1 MQVLALKYRPKHF
14 SELVGQESVA
24 KTLSLALDNQRL
36 ANAYLFSGLRGSGK
50 TSSSR
55 IFARALMCEEGP
67 KAVPCDTCIQCQSAL
82 NNHHIDIIEMDGA
95 SNRGIDDV
103 RNLIEQTRY
112 KPSFGRYKIFIIDE
126 VHMFTTEAFNALLKT
141 LEEPPSHVKFLLATT
156 DALKLPATILSR
168 TQHFRFKKIPE
179 NSVISHLKT
188 ILEKEQVSY
197 ESSALE
203 KLAHSGQGSLRDTIT
218 LLEQAINYC
227 DNAITESKVA
237 AMLGA
242 IDRSVLEDFFQSLI
256 NQDEARL
263 KERYAILENYET
275 ESVLEEMM
283 LFLKAKLLSPDSYSI
298 LLIERF
304 FKIIMS
310 SLSLL
315 KEGANASFVLLLLK
329 MKFKEA
335 LKLKALDDA
344 IVELEQSKESVLKPL
359 NQNANA
365 SKQEPKSTEKI
376 EQAERIEG
384 TEKKEKLETRENTE
398 TLQTPMLSA
407 KDRIFHNLFKQVQT
421 LVYERN
427 YELGA
432 VFEKN
437 IRFIDFDSQTK
448 TLTWESLAADKD
460 KELLR
465 ERFKIVKSIVD
476 GVFGKGENI
485 KIALKH
491 HLENKS
497 AREETKE
504 IKDFKI
510 SSLREK
516 ILSQPTIETTAET
529 KENDTKEA
537 VGKEIQEKETK
548 ENDTKEIKEKEVQE
562 NDTKEVQETQPKE
575 SPTAL
580 QEFMANHSNLI
591 EEIKSEFEIKSVE
604 LL

>member
-67 KAVPCDTCIQCQSAL
+67 KAVPCDTCTQCQSAL

-197 ESSALE
+197 EASALE
-203 KLAHSGQGSLRDTIT
+203 KLAHSGQGSLRDTLT

-237 AMLGA
+237 EMLGA

-263 KERYAILENYET
+263 QERYAILENYET

-344 IVELEQSKESVLKPL
+344 ILELEQTKESVFKPI

-365 SKQEPKSTEKI
+365 PKQEPKSAEKI
-376 EQAERIEG
+376 EKP
-384 TEKKEKLETRENTE
+384 EKRENTE
-398 TLQTPMLSA
+398 KIASAETPQTPMLSA

-448 TLTWESLAADKD
+448 TLTWESLATNKD

-485 KIALKH
+485 KIALKNH
-491 HLENKS
+491 SENKS
-497 AREETKE
+497 APEETKE
-504 IKDFKI
+504 FKI

-516 ILSQPTIETTAET
+516 ISPKPTTETTAEM
-529 KENDTKEA
+529 KENEKEA
-537 VGKEIQEKETK
+537 VEKALQTK
-548 ENDTKEIKEKEVQE
+548 K
-562 NDTKEVQETQPKE
+562 NDTKEVQEAQPKQA
-575 SPTAL
+575 PTAL

>member
-237 AMLGA
+237 EMLGA

-263 KERYAILENYET
+263 QERYAILENYET

-283 LFLKAKLLSPDSYSI
+283 LFLKAKLLSPNSYSI

-344 IVELEQSKESVLKPL
+344 ILELEQSKESVLKPI

-365 SKQEPKSTEKI
+365 PKQEPKSIERI
-376 EQAERIEG
+376 EQAERIER
-384 TEKKEKLETRENTE
+384 TEKRESAERIESAETP
-398 TLQTPMLSA
+398 QTPMLSA

-448 TLTWESLAADKD
+448 TLTWESLATDKD

-465 ERFKIVKSIVD
+465 ERFKIVKGIVD
-476 GVFGKGENI
+476 RVFGKGESI

-497 AREETKE
+497 APEEIKE
-504 IKDFKI
+504 VKDFKI

-516 ILSQPTIETTAET
+516 ILPQPTTETTAEM
-529 KENDTKEA
+529 
-537 VGKEIQEKETK
+537 QEKETK
-548 ENDTKEIKEKEVQE
+548 EAVKKETKENETKENE
-562 NDTKEVQETQPKE
+562 TKEVQETQPKE
-575 SPTAL
+575 APTAL

>member
-24 KTLSLALDNQRL
+24 KTLSLALNNQRL

-67 KAVPCDTCIQCQSAL
+67 KAVPCDTCTQCQSAL

-237 AMLGA
+237 EMLGA

-263 KERYAILENYET
+263 QERYAILENYET

-283 LFLKAKLLSPDSYSI
+283 LFLKAKLLSPNSYSI

-344 IVELEQSKESVLKPL
+344 ILELEQTKESVLKPL

-365 SKQEPKSTEKI
+365 PKQEPKSAEKI
-376 EQAERIEG
+376 EKP
-384 TEKKEKLETRENTE
+384 EKRENAE
-398 TLQTPMLSA
+398 TFQTPMLSA

-421 LVYERN
+421 RVSERN
-427 YELGA
+427 YELGE

-448 TLTWESLAADKD
+448 TLTWESLATNKD

-476 GVFGKGENI
+476 EVFGKGENI
-485 KIALKH
+485 KIALKNH
-491 HLENKS
+491 SENKS
-497 AREETKE
+497 APEEVKE
-504 IKDFKI
+504 LKPL
-510 SSLREK
+510 SLK
-516 ILSQPTIETTAET
+516 PKPTIETTAET
-529 KENDTKEA
+529 KEKE
-537 VGKEIQEKETK
+537 VQEKETK
-548 ENDTKEIKEKEVQE
+548 EVK
-562 NDTKEVQETQPKE
+562 ETQPKE
-575 SPTAL
+575 APTAL
-580 QEFMANHSNLI
+580 QEFMANNPDLI

>member
-237 AMLGA
+237 EMLGA

-256 NQDEARL
+256 NQDEVRL
-263 KERYAILENYET
+263 QERYAILENYET

-310 SLSLL
+310 GLSLL

-365 SKQEPKSTEKI
+365 PKQEPKS
-376 EQAERIEG
+376 AERIEG
-384 TEKKEKLETRENTE
+384 TEKKESAEKKENAETP
-398 TLQTPMLSA
+398 QTPMLSA

-448 TLTWESLAADKD
+448 TLTWESLATHKD

-465 ERFKIVKSIVD
+465 ERFKIVKGIVD
-476 GVFGKGENI
+476 GVFGKGESI
-485 KIALKH
+485 KIALKNQ
-491 HLENKS
+491 NKS
-497 AREETKE
+497 ALEETKE
-504 IKDFKI
+504 VKDFKI

-516 ILSQPTIETTAET
+516 ILPKPTTETTAEM
-529 KENDTKEA
+529 
-537 VGKEIQEKETK
+537 QEKETK
-548 ENDTKEIKEKEVQE
+548 EAAEKETKEKEVQE

-575 SPTAL
+575 TPTAL
-580 QEFMANHSNLI
+580 QEFMANHSELI

>member
-67 KAVPCDTCIQCQSAL
+67 KAVPCDTCIQCQSSL

-263 KERYAILENYET
+263 QERYAILENYET

-344 IVELEQSKESVLKPL
+344 ILELEQTPF
-359 NQNANA
+359 NQSPSISYNAP
-365 SKQEPKSTEKI
+365 KQEPKSTEKI

-384 TEKKEKLETRENTE
+384 TEKKESAEKKENTE
-398 TLQTPMLSA
+398 TPQTPMLSA

-448 TLTWESLAADKD
+448 TLTWESLATNKD

-485 KIALKH
+485 KIALKN

-504 IKDFKI
+504 VKDFKI
-510 SSLREK
+510 SSLKEK
-516 ILSQPTIETTAET
+516 ILPKPTTETTAET
-529 KENDTKEA
+529 KEKE
-537 VGKEIQEKETK
+537 VQK
-548 ENDTKEIKEKEVQE
+548 NEIKEKEIKE

-575 SPTAL
+575 TPTAL

>member
-67 KAVPCDTCIQCQSAL
+67 KAVPCDTCTQCQSAL

-237 AMLGA
+237 EMLGA

-263 KERYAILENYET
+263 QERYAILENYET

-283 LFLKAKLLSPDSYSI
+283 LFLKAKLLSPDTYSI

-344 IVELEQSKESVLKPL
+344 ILELEQSKESVLKPI

-365 SKQEPKSTEKI
+365 PKQEPKSTEKI
-376 EQAERIEG
+376 EKPEKREKPEKIASAE
-384 TEKKEKLETRENTE
+384 TP
-398 TLQTPMLSA
+398 QTPMLSA

-448 TLTWESLAADKD
+448 TLTWESLATNKD

-465 ERFKIVKSIVD
+465 ERFKIVKGIVD

-485 KIALKH
+485 KIALKN

-497 AREETKE
+497 APEETKE
-504 IKDFKI
+504 VKDFKI

-516 ILSQPTIETTAET
+516 ILPKPTTETMAEM
-529 KENDTKEA
+529 K
-537 VGKEIQEKETK
+537 EKEVQK
-548 ENDTKEIKEKEVQE
+548 NEIKEKEIKE

-575 SPTAL
+575 TPTAL
-580 QEFMANHSNLI
+580 QEFMANHSELI

>member
-67 KAVPCDTCIQCQSAL
+67 KAVPCDTCTQCQSAL

-197 ESSALE
+197 ETSALE

-237 AMLGA
+237 EMLGA

-263 KERYAILENYET
+263 QERYAILENYET

-310 SLSLL
+310 GLSLL

-344 IVELEQSKESVLKPL
+344 ILELEQSKESVLKPL

-365 SKQEPKSTEKI
+365 FKQESAEKI
-376 EQAERIEG
+376 EKP
-384 TEKKEKLETRENTE
+384 EKRESTE
-398 TLQTPMLSA
+398 TPQTPMLSA

-448 TLTWESLAADKD
+448 TLTWESLATHKD

-485 KIALKH
+485 KIALKNH
-491 HLENKS
+491 SENKS
-497 AREETKE
+497 ALEVVKE
-504 IKDFKI
+504 FKFP
-510 SSLREK
+510 SLK
-516 ILSQPTIETTAET
+516 PKPTTETTAET
-529 KENDTKEA
+529 KENDTKE
-537 VGKEIQEKETK
+537 VV
-548 ENDTKEIKEKEVQE
+548 ENDTKEI
-562 NDTKEVQETQPKE
+562 QETQPKE
-575 SPTAL
+575 TPTAL
-580 QEFMANHSNLI
+580 QEFMANHSDLI

>member
-55 IFARALMCEEGP
+55 IFARALMCEKGP
-67 KAVPCDTCIQCQSAL
+67 KAVPCDTCTQCQSAL

-197 ESSALE
+197 ETSALE

-237 AMLGA
+237 EMLGA

-263 KERYAILENYET
+263 QERYAILENYET

-283 LFLKAKLLSPDSYSI
+283 LFLKAKLLSPDIYSI

-310 SLSLL
+310 GLSLL

-344 IVELEQSKESVLKPL
+344 ILELEQSKESALKPL

-365 SKQEPKSTEKI
+365 FKQEPKSAEKI
-376 EQAERIEG
+376 ENPEKRESAE
-384 TEKKEKLETRENTE
+384 TP
-398 TLQTPMLSA
+398 QTPMLSA

-448 TLTWESLAADKD
+448 TLTWESLATHKD

-485 KIALKH
+485 KIALKNH
-491 HLENKS
+491 SENKS
-497 AREETKE
+497 ALEE
-504 IKDFKI
+504 IKEFKFPY
-510 SSLREK
+510 SK
-516 ILSQPTIETTAET
+516 PKPTTETTAEM
-529 KENDTKEA
+529 KEKDTKKA
-537 VGKEIQEKETK
+537 VEKETK
-548 ENDTKEIKEKEVQE
+548 ENDTKK
-562 NDTKEVQETQPKE
+562 VQETQPKE
-575 SPTAL
+575 TPTAL

-604 LL
+604 WL

>member
-237 AMLGA
+237 EMLGA

-256 NQDEARL
+256 NQDEVQL
-263 KERYAILENYET
+263 QERYAILENYET

-344 IVELEQSKESVLKPL
+344 IVELEQTPF
-359 NQNANA
+359 NQSPSISYNAT
-365 SKQEPKSTEKI
+365 KQEFKNIENIEKREKI
-376 EQAERIEG
+376 EQIENI
-384 TEKKEKLETRENTE
+384 EKRENAE
-398 TLQTPMLSA
+398 APQTPMLSA

-476 GVFGKGENI
+476 GVFGKGKNI
-485 KIALKH
+485 KIALKN

-497 AREETKE
+497 ALETQEVKE
-504 IKDFKI
+504 FKFPP
-510 SSLREK
+510 LK
-516 ILSQPTIETTAET
+516 PKPTTETTAET
-529 KENDTKEA
+529 KENGKEA
-537 VGKEIQEKETK
+537 VGKALQTK
-548 ENDTKEIKEKEVQE
+548 E
-562 NDTKEVQETQPKE
+562 NDTKEVQENETKETKESQPKQA
-575 SPTAL
+575 PTAL

>member
-24 KTLSLALDNQRL
+24 KTLSLALNNQRL

-156 DALKLPATILSR
+156 DALRLPATILSR

-197 ESSALE
+197 ETSALE

-237 AMLGA
+237 EMLGA

-263 KERYAILENYET
+263 QERYAILENYET

-344 IVELEQSKESVLKPL
+344 ILELEQNKESVLKPL

-365 SKQEPKSTEKI
+365 PKQEPKSTEKV
-376 EQAERIEG
+376 EKP
-384 TEKKEKLETRENTE
+384 EKKESAEAP
-398 TLQTPMLSA
+398 QTPMLSA

-448 TLTWESLAADKD
+448 TLTWESLATNKD

-485 KIALKH
+485 KIALKNH
-491 HLENKS
+491 SENKS
-497 AREETKE
+497 ALEVVKE
-504 IKDFKI
+504 FKFP
-510 SSLREK
+510 SSK
-516 ILSQPTIETTAET
+516 PKPTTETTAET
-529 KENDTKEA
+529 
-537 VGKEIQEKETK
+537 
-548 ENDTKEIKEKEVQE
+548 KEKEVQE
-562 NDTKEVQETQPKE
+562 NDTKEVQETQPKQA
-575 SPTAL
+575 PTAL

>member
-14 SELVGQESVA
+14 SELIGQESVA

-237 AMLGA
+237 EMLGA

-256 NQDEARL
+256 NQDEVRL
-263 KERYAILENYET
+263 QERYAILENYET

-344 IVELEQSKESVLKPL
+344 ILELEQTPF
-359 NQNANA
+359 NQNPSISYNA
-365 SKQEPKSTEKI
+365 PKQEFKGTEKI
-376 EQAERIEG
+376 E
-384 TEKKEKLETRENTE
+384 KLEKRESAE
-398 TLQTPMLSA
+398 TPQTPMLSA

-485 KIALKH
+485 KIALKN

-504 IKDFKI
+504 VKDFKI

-516 ILSQPTIETTAET
+516 ILPKPTTETTAET
-529 KENDTKEA
+529 KE
-537 VGKEIQEKETK
+537 KETK
-548 ENDTKEIKEKEVQE
+548 EKETKEKEVQE
-562 NDTKEVQETQPKE
+562 NDTKEVQENDTKETKETQPKE
-575 SPTAL
+575 APTAL
-580 QEFMANHSNLI
+580 QEFMANHSELI

>member
-179 NSVISHLKT
+179 NSVICHLKT

-197 ESSALE
+197 ETSALE

-237 AMLGA
+237 EMLGA

-256 NQDEARL
+256 NQDEVRL

-344 IVELEQSKESVLKPL
+344 ILELEQSKESVLKPL

-365 SKQEPKSTEKI
+365 SKQEPKSAEKI
-376 EQAERIEG
+376 EKP
-384 TEKKEKLETRENTE
+384 EKKENAETP
-398 TLQTPMLSA
+398 QTPMLSA

-485 KIALKH
+485 KIALKNQ
-491 HLENKS
+491 NKS
-497 AREETKE
+497 ALEETKE
-504 IKDFKI
+504 FKI
-510 SSLREK
+510 SPLK
-516 ILSQPTIETTAET
+516 ISPKPTTETTAET
-529 KENDTKEA
+529 KEKETK
-537 VGKEIQEKETK
+537 EKETK
-548 ENDTKEIKEKEVQE
+548 EKETKEKETKEKETKEKETKEKETKEKEVQE
-562 NDTKEVQETQPKE
+562 AQPKQA
-575 SPTAL
+575 PTAL

>member
-55 IFARALMCEEGP
+55 IFARALMCETGP

-237 AMLGA
+237 EMLGA

-263 KERYAILENYET
+263 QERYAILENYET

-344 IVELEQSKESVLKPL
+344 ILELEQTPF
-359 NQNANA
+359 NQNPSISYNA
-365 SKQEPKSTEKI
+365 PKQEFKSAERI

-384 TEKKEKLETRENTE
+384 TEKIENAETP
-398 TLQTPMLSA
+398 QTPMLSA

-448 TLTWESLAADKD
+448 TLTWESLATNKD

-465 ERFKIVKSIVD
+465 ERFKIVKGIVD
-476 GVFGKGENI
+476 GVFGKGESI
-485 KIALKH
+485 KIALKNH
-491 HLENKS
+491 SENKS
-497 AREETKE
+497 ALEVVKG
-504 IKDFKI
+504 FKFP
-510 SSLREK
+510 SLK
-516 ILSQPTIETTAET
+516 PKPTTETTAEM
-529 KENDTKEA
+529 KEKE
-537 VGKEIQEKETK
+537 VQKKEVQKKEIKEKEVQKNEIKEKETK
-548 ENDTKEIKEKEVQE
+548 ENDTKEIQE
-562 NDTKEVQETQPKE
+562 AQPKQA
-575 SPTAL
+575 PTAL

>member
-67 KAVPCDTCIQCQSAL
+67 KAVPCDTCTQCQSAL

-197 ESSALE
+197 ETSALE

-237 AMLGA
+237 EMLGA

-256 NQDEARL
+256 NQDEVRL
-263 KERYAILENYET
+263 QERYAILENYET

-310 SLSLL
+310 GLSLL

-344 IVELEQSKESVLKPL
+344 ILELEQSKESTLKPL

-365 SKQEPKSTEKI
+365 FKQESAEKI
-376 EQAERIEG
+376 EKPEKRESAE
-384 TEKKEKLETRENTE
+384 TP
-398 TLQTPMLSA
+398 QTPMLSA

-448 TLTWESLAADKD
+448 TLTWESLATHKD

-485 KIALKH
+485 KIALKNQ
-491 HLENKS
+491 NKS
-497 AREETKE
+497 ALEVVKE
-504 IKDFKI
+504 FKFP
-510 SSLREK
+510 SLK
-516 ILSQPTIETTAET
+516 PKPTTETTAET
-529 KENDTKEA
+529 KENETKEA
-537 VGKEIQEKETK
+537 VENETK
-548 ENDTKEIKEKEVQE
+548 EN
-562 NDTKEVQETQPKE
+562 EVQETQPKE
-575 SPTAL
+575 TPTAL
-580 QEFMANHSNLI
+580 QEFMANYSDLI

>member
-67 KAVPCDTCIQCQSAL
+67 KAVPCDTCAQCQSAL

-188 ILEKEQVSY
+188 ILEKERVSY
-197 ESSALE
+197 ETSALE

-237 AMLGA
+237 EMLGA

-256 NQDEARL
+256 NQDEVRL
-263 KERYAILENYET
+263 QERYAILENYET

-283 LFLKAKLLSPDSYSI
+283 LFLKAKLLSPDAYSI

-310 SLSLL
+310 GLSLL

-344 IVELEQSKESVLKPL
+344 ILELEQSKESVLKPL

-365 SKQEPKSTEKI
+365 FKQESAEKI
-376 EQAERIEG
+376 EKPEKRESAE
-384 TEKKEKLETRENTE
+384 TP
-398 TLQTPMLSA
+398 QTPMLSA

-437 IRFIDFDSQTK
+437 IRFVDFDSQTK
-448 TLTWESLAADKD
+448 TLTWESLATHKD

-485 KIALKH
+485 KIALKNH
-491 HLENKS
+491 SENKS
-497 AREETKE
+497 ALEE
-504 IKDFKI
+504 IKEFKFP
-510 SSLREK
+510 SLK
-516 ILSQPTIETTAET
+516 PKPTTETTAEM
-529 KENDTKEA
+529 K
-537 VGKEIQEKETK
+537 EKETK
-548 ENDTKEIKEKEVQE
+548 EVVENDTKEI
-562 NDTKEVQETQPKE
+562 QETQPKE
-575 SPTAL
+575 TPTAL
-580 QEFMANHSNLI
+580 QEFMANHSDLI

>member
-197 ESSALE
+197 ETSALE

-237 AMLGA
+237 TMLGA

-256 NQDEARL
+256 NQDEVRL

-283 LFLKAKLLSPDSYSI
+283 LFLKAKLLSPDTYSI

-344 IVELEQSKESVLKPL
+344 ILELEQSKESVLKPI

-365 SKQEPKSTEKI
+365 PKQEPKSAEKI
-376 EQAERIEG
+376 EKP
-384 TEKKEKLETRENTE
+384 EKRENAE
-398 TLQTPMLSA
+398 TPQTPMLSA

-437 IRFIDFDSQTK
+437 ICFIDFDSQTK
-448 TLTWESLAADKD
+448 TLTWESLATNKD

-485 KIALKH
+485 KIALKNH
-491 HLENKS
+491 SENKS
-497 AREETKE
+497 VPKETKE
-504 IKDFKI
+504 VKDFKI

-516 ILSQPTIETTAET
+516 ILPKPTTETTAEMQK
-529 KENDTKEA
+529 KEVQKKE
-537 VGKEIQEKETK
+537 VQK
-548 ENDTKEIKEKEVQE
+548 NEIKEKEIKE
-562 NDTKEVQETQPKE
+562 NDTKEVQETQPKQA
-575 SPTAL
+575 PTAL

>member
-67 KAVPCDTCIQCQSAL
+67 KAVPCDTCTQCQSAL

-197 ESSALE
+197 ETSALE

-237 AMLGA
+237 EMLGA

-256 NQDEARL
+256 NQDKARL

-344 IVELEQSKESVLKPL
+344 IVELEQTPF
-359 NQNANA
+359 NQSPSISYNAP
-365 SKQEPKSTEKI
+365 KQEFKGTEKI

-384 TEKKEKLETRENTE
+384 TEKREKLETRENTE
-398 TLQTPMLSA
+398 TPQTPMLSA

-448 TLTWESLAADKD
+448 TLTWESLATNKD

-485 KIALKH
+485 KIALKNH
-491 HLENKS
+491 SENKS
-497 AREETKE
+497 VLEETK
-504 IKDFKI
+504 DFKF
-510 SSLREK
+510 SYSK
-516 ILSQPTIETTAET
+516 PKPTTETTAEM
-529 KENDTKEA
+529 KEKETKEA
-537 VGKEIQEKETK
+537 VKKEVKEKEIQEKEIK
-548 ENDTKEIKEKEVQE
+548 ENE
-562 NDTKEVQETQPKE
+562 TKEVQETQPKE
-575 SPTAL
+575 APTVL

>member
-67 KAVPCDTCIQCQSAL
+67 KAVPCDTCTQCQSAL

-197 ESSALE
+197 ETSALE

-237 AMLGA
+237 EMLGA

-344 IVELEQSKESVLKPL
+344 ILELEQSKESVFQPL

-365 SKQEPKSTEKI
+365 FKQEPKSAEKIEKPEKRESTEKI
-376 EQAERIEG
+376 ASAEAP
-384 TEKKEKLETRENTE
+384 
-398 TLQTPMLSA
+398 QTPMLSA

-448 TLTWESLAADKD
+448 TLTWESLATDKD

-465 ERFKIVKSIVD
+465 ERFKIVKGIVD
-476 GVFGKGENI
+476 SVFGKGESI

-504 IKDFKI
+504 VKI

-516 ILSQPTIETTAET
+516 ILPKPTTETTAEM
-529 KENDTKEA
+529 KEKE
-537 VGKEIQEKETK
+537 VQKNEIKEKEIK
-548 ENDTKEIKEKEVQE
+548 ENDTKEI
-562 NDTKEVQETQPKE
+562 QETQPKQA
-575 SPTAL
+575 PTAL

-591 EEIKSEFEIKSVE
+591 EEIKSEFEIKSME

>member
-67 KAVPCDTCIQCQSAL
+67 KAVPCDTCTQCQSAL

-197 ESSALE
+197 ETSALE

-237 AMLGA
+237 EMLGA

-256 NQDEARL
+256 NQDEVRL
-263 KERYAILENYET
+263 QERYAILENYET

-310 SLSLL
+310 GLSLL

-335 LKLKALDDA
+335 LKFKALDDA
-344 IVELEQSKESVLKPL
+344 ILELEQSKESVLKPL

-365 SKQEPKSTEKI
+365 PKQESKSADKI
-376 EQAERIEG
+376 EKP
-384 TEKKEKLETRENTE
+384 EKKENTE
-398 TLQTPMLSA
+398 TPQTPMLSA

-448 TLTWESLAADKD
+448 TLTWESLATHKD

-485 KIALKH
+485 KIALKNH
-491 HLENKS
+491 SENKS
-497 AREETKE
+497 TKE
-504 IKDFKI
+504 VVKEFKFP
-510 SSLREK
+510 SLK
-516 ILSQPTIETTAET
+516 PQPTTETTAEL
-529 KENDTKEA
+529 KEKETKEA
-537 VGKEIQEKETK
+537 VEKETK
-548 ENDTKEIKEKEVQE
+548 ENDTKEI
-562 NDTKEVQETQPKE
+562 QETQPKE
-575 SPTAL
+575 APTAL
-580 QEFMANHSNLI
+580 QEFMANHSDLI
-591 EEIKSEFEIKSVE
+591 EKIKSEFEIKSVE

>member
-197 ESSALE
+197 ETSALE

-237 AMLGA
+237 EMLGA

-256 NQDEARL
+256 NQDEAQL
-263 KERYAILENYET
+263 QERYAILENYET

-344 IVELEQSKESVLKPL
+344 ILELERSKESVFQPL

-365 SKQEPKSTEKI
+365 PKQEPKSAEKI
-376 EQAERIEG
+376 EKP
-384 TEKKEKLETRENTE
+384 EKKESAETP
-398 TLQTPMLSA
+398 QTPMLSA

-448 TLTWESLAADKD
+448 TLTWESLATDKD

-476 GVFGKGENI
+476 GVFGKGENV
-485 KIALKH
+485 KIALKNH
-491 HLENKS
+491 SENKS
-497 AREETKE
+497 ALEVVKE
-504 IKDFKI
+504 LKFP
-510 SSLREK
+510 SLK
-516 ILSQPTIETTAET
+516 PKPTTETTAEM
-529 KENDTKEA
+529 K
-537 VGKEIQEKETK
+537 EKETK
-548 ENDTKEIKEKEVQE
+548 EAVKKEIKEKEIQKKEIKE

-575 SPTAL
+575 TPTAL
-580 QEFMANHSNLI
+580 QEFMANHSELI

>member
-67 KAVPCDTCIQCQSAL
+67 KAVPCDTCTQCQSAL

-197 ESSALE
+197 EASALE

-237 AMLGA
+237 EMLGA

-263 KERYAILENYET
+263 QERYAILENYET

-283 LFLKAKLLSPDSYSI
+283 LFLKAKLLSPDTYSI

-344 IVELEQSKESVLKPL
+344 ILELEQTPF
-359 NQNANA
+359 NQNPSISYNA
-365 SKQEPKSTEKI
+365 SKQEPKSAEKI

-384 TEKKEKLETRENTE
+384 TEKKESAEKRENTE
-398 TLQTPMLSA
+398 TQQTPMLSA

-448 TLTWESLAADKD
+448 TLTWESLATDKD

-485 KIALKH
+485 KIALKNQ
-491 HLENKS
+491 NKS
-497 AREETKE
+497 ALEVVKE
-504 IKDFKI
+504 LKFPYSKP
-510 SSLREK
+510 K
-516 ILSQPTIETTAET
+516 PTTETTAET
-529 KENDTKEA
+529 KEKETK
-537 VGKEIQEKETK
+537 EKETK
-548 ENDTKEIKEKEVQE
+548 EKETKEKETKEKEVQE
-562 NDTKEVQETQPKE
+562 IQPKQA
-575 SPTAL
+575 PTAL

>member
-14 SELVGQESVA
+14 SELVGQESVT

-197 ESSALE
+197 ETSALE

-237 AMLGA
+237 EMLGA

-263 KERYAILENYET
+263 QERYTILENYET

-283 LFLKAKLLSPDSYSI
+283 LFLKAKLLSPDTYSI

-344 IVELEQSKESVLKPL
+344 ILELEQTPF
-359 NQNANA
+359 NQNPSISYND

-376 EQAERIEG
+376 EKP
-384 TEKKEKLETRENTE
+384 EKRENTE
-398 TLQTPMLSA
+398 TPQTPMLSA

-448 TLTWESLAADKD
+448 TLTWESLATDKD
-460 KELLR
+460 KKLLR
-465 ERFKIVKSIVD
+465 ERFKIVKGIVD

-485 KIALKH
+485 KIALKN

-497 AREETKE
+497 APKETKE
-504 IKDFKI
+504 VKDFKI

-516 ILSQPTIETTAET
+516 ILPKPTTETTAET
-529 KENDTKEA
+529 KEKEIKEA
-537 VGKEIQEKETK
+537 AEKETK
-548 ENDTKEIKEKEVQE
+548 EKEIKEKEIKE
-562 NDTKEVQETQPKE
+562 NDTKEVQETQLKE
-575 SPTAL
+575 APTAL

>member
-197 ESSALE
+197 EASALE

-237 AMLGA
+237 EMLGA

-275 ESVLEEMM
+275 EGVLEEMM

-298 LLIERF
+298 LLIEHF

-335 LKLKALDDA
+335 LKFKALDDA
-344 IVELEQSKESVLKPL
+344 ILELEQSKESVLKPL

-365 SKQEPKSTEKI
+365 PKQEPKSTEKI
-376 EQAERIEG
+376 EQAERIER
-384 TEKKEKLETRENTE
+384 TEKRENAE
-398 TLQTPMLSA
+398 TPQTPMLSA

-448 TLTWESLAADKD
+448 TLTWESLAANKD

-476 GVFGKGENI
+476 SVFGKGENI
-485 KIALKH
+485 KIALKN

-504 IKDFKI
+504 VKDFKI

-516 ILSQPTIETTAET
+516 ILPKPTTETTAET
-529 KENDTKEA
+529 KETKEA
-537 VGKEIQEKETK
+537 VKKEIKEKEVQK
-548 ENDTKEIKEKEVQE
+548 KEIKEKEVQE
-562 NDTKEVQETQPKE
+562 TQPKQA
-575 SPTAL
+575 PTAL

>member
-67 KAVPCDTCIQCQSAL
+67 KAVPCDTCTQCQSAL

-197 ESSALE
+197 ETSALE

-237 AMLGA
+237 EMLGA

-256 NQDEARL
+256 NQDETRL
-263 KERYAILENYET
+263 QERYAILENYET

-310 SLSLL
+310 GLSLL

-344 IVELEQSKESVLKPL
+344 ILELEQNKESALKPL

-365 SKQEPKSTEKI
+365 FKQESKSADKI
-376 EQAERIEG
+376 EKP
-384 TEKKEKLETRENTE
+384 EKKENTE
-398 TLQTPMLSA
+398 TPQTPMLSA

-448 TLTWESLAADKD
+448 TLTWESLATHKD

-485 KIALKH
+485 KIALKNH
-491 HLENKS
+491 SENKS
-497 AREETKE
+497 TLEEIKE
-504 IKDFKI
+504 VKDFKI

-516 ILSQPTIETTAET
+516 ILPKPTTETTAEL
-529 KENDTKEA
+529 K
-537 VGKEIQEKETK
+537 EKET
-548 ENDTKEIKEKEVQE
+548 KEKEVQE
-562 NDTKEVQETQPKE
+562 NDTKEVQETQPKQA
-575 SPTAL
+575 PTAL

>member
-67 KAVPCDTCIQCQSAL
+67 KAVPCDTCAQCQSAL

-188 ILEKEQVSY
+188 ILKKEQVSY

-263 KERYAILENYET
+263 QECYAILENYET

-365 SKQEPKSTEKI
+365 PKQEFKGTEKI

-384 TEKKEKLETRENTE
+384 TEKREKLETRENTE
-398 TLQTPMLSA
+398 TPQTPMLSA

-448 TLTWESLAADKD
+448 TLTWESLATNKD

-485 KIALKH
+485 KIALKNQ
-491 HLENKS
+491 NKS
-497 AREETKE
+497 ALVVKE
-504 IKDFKI
+504 LKFPYSKP
-510 SSLREK
+510 K
-516 ILSQPTIETTAET
+516 PTTETTAEIKEKEIKEKEIKEKEIKENDT
-529 KENDTKEA
+529 KENDTKE
-537 VGKEIQEKETK
+537 VKEIQ
-548 ENDTKEIKEKEVQE
+548 
-562 NDTKEVQETQPKE
+562 PKE
-575 SPTAL
+575 APTAL

>member
-24 KTLSLALDNQRL
+24 KTLSLALNNQRL

-55 IFARALMCEEGP
+55 IFARALMCEKGP
-67 KAVPCDTCIQCQSAL
+67 KAVPCDTCTQCQSAL

-197 ESSALE
+197 ETSALE

-237 AMLGA
+237 EMLGA

-256 NQDEARL
+256 NQDEVRL
-263 KERYAILENYET
+263 QERYAILENYET
-275 ESVLEEMM
+275 EGVLEEMM

-344 IVELEQSKESVLKPL
+344 IVELEQTPF
-359 NQNANA
+359 NQSPSINYNAP
-365 SKQEPKSTEKI
+365 KQEPKS
-376 EQAERIEG
+376 AERIEG
-384 TEKKEKLETRENTE
+384 TEKREKLEKRENAE
-398 TLQTPMLSA
+398 TPQTPMLSA

-465 ERFKIVKSIVD
+465 ERFKIVKGIVD

-485 KIALKH
+485 KIALKNH
-491 HLENKS
+491 SENKS
-497 AREETKE
+497 APETQEVKE
-504 IKDFKI
+504 FKFPF
-510 SSLREK
+510 LK
-516 ILSQPTIETTAET
+516 PQPTTETTAEM
-529 KENDTKEA
+529 K
-537 VGKEIQEKETK
+537 EKEVQKNEIK
-548 ENDTKEIKEKEVQE
+548 EKEIKEKEVQE
-562 NDTKEVQETQPKE
+562 NETKETKETQPKE

>member
-67 KAVPCDTCIQCQSAL
+67 KAVPCDTCTQCQSAL

-188 ILEKEQVSY
+188 ILEKERVSY
-197 ESSALE
+197 ETSALE

-237 AMLGA
+237 EMLGA

-263 KERYAILENYET
+263 QERYTILENYET

-283 LFLKAKLLSPDSYSI
+283 LFLKAKLLSPDTYSI

-310 SLSLL
+310 SLNLL
-315 KEGANASFVLLLLK
+315 KEGANAGFVLLLLK

-344 IVELEQSKESVLKPL
+344 ILELEQSKESAFQPL

-365 SKQEPKSTEKI
+365 FKQEITDKIEKPEKRESTE
-376 EQAERIEG
+376 
-384 TEKKEKLETRENTE
+384 TP
-398 TLQTPMLSA
+398 QTPMLSA

-427 YELGA
+427 YELGV

-437 IRFIDFDSQTK
+437 IRFVDFDSQTK
-448 TLTWESLAADKD
+448 TLTWESLATNKD

-485 KIALKH
+485 KIALKNH
-491 HLENKS
+491 SENKS
-497 AREETKE
+497 ALEVVKEFKFPSLKPKPTTETM
-504 IKDFKI
+504 
-510 SSLREK
+510 
-516 ILSQPTIETTAET
+516 AET
-529 KENDTKEA
+529 KEK
-537 VGKEIQEKETK
+537 
-548 ENDTKEIKEKEVQE
+548 DTKEIQK
-562 NDTKEVQETQPKE
+562 TQPKE
-575 SPTAL
+575 TPTAL
-580 QEFMANHSNLI
+580 QEFMASHSDLI

>member
-263 KERYAILENYET
+263 QERYAILENYET

-344 IVELEQSKESVLKPL
+344 IVELEQAPF
-359 NQNANA
+359 NQNPNISYNA
-365 SKQEPKSTEKI
+365 PKQEPKSTEKI

-384 TEKKEKLETRENTE
+384 TEKKEKLEKRENTE
-398 TLQTPMLSA
+398 TPQTPMLSA

-448 TLTWESLAADKD
+448 TLTWESLATDKD

-465 ERFKIVKSIVD
+465 ERFKIVKGIVD
-476 GVFGKGENI
+476 SVFGKGENI
-485 KIALKH
+485 KIALKN

-497 AREETKE
+497 ALEETKE
-504 IKDFKI
+504 VKI

-516 ILSQPTIETTAET
+516 ILPQPTTETTAEM
-529 KENDTKEA
+529 
-537 VGKEIQEKETK
+537 QEKETK
-548 ENDTKEIKEKEVQE
+548 EKETKEKEVQE

-575 SPTAL
+575 APTAL
-580 QEFMANHSNLI
+580 QEFMANHSELI

>member
-67 KAVPCDTCIQCQSAL
+67 KAVPCDTCTQCQSAL

-197 ESSALE
+197 ETSALE

-237 AMLGA
+237 EMLGA

-263 KERYAILENYET
+263 QERYAILENYET

-310 SLSLL
+310 GLSLL

-344 IVELEQSKESVLKPL
+344 ILELEQSKESVLKPL

-365 SKQEPKSTEKI
+365 FKQESAEKI
-376 EQAERIEG
+376 E
-384 TEKKEKLETRENTE
+384 KLEKRESAE
-398 TLQTPMLSA
+398 TPQTPMLSA

-448 TLTWESLAADKD
+448 TLTWESLATHKD

-485 KIALKH
+485 KIALKNH
-491 HLENKS
+491 SENKS
-497 AREETKE
+497 ALEEVKE
-504 IKDFKI
+504 FKFP
-510 SSLREK
+510 SLK
-516 ILSQPTIETTAET
+516 PKPTTETTAET
-529 KENDTKEA
+529 KEKEVQENDTKEA
-537 VGKEIQEKETK
+537 IEKETK
-548 ENDTKEIKEKEVQE
+548 E
-562 NDTKEVQETQPKE
+562 NDTKEVQETQPKKT
-575 SPTAL
+575 PTAL
-580 QEFMANHSNLI
+580 QEFMANYSDLI

>member
-55 IFARALMCEEGP
+55 IFARALMCETGP

-237 AMLGA
+237 EMLGA

-263 KERYAILENYET
+263 QERYAILENYET
-275 ESVLEEMM
+275 EGVLEEMM
-283 LFLKAKLLSPDSYSI
+283 LFLKAKLLSPDTYSI

-344 IVELEQSKESVLKPL
+344 IVELEQTPF
-359 NQNANA
+359 NQSPSISYNAP
-365 SKQEPKSTEKI
+365 KQEFKGTEKI

-384 TEKKEKLETRENTE
+384 REKLEKRERIE
-398 TLQTPMLSA
+398 TPQTPMLSA

-448 TLTWESLAADKD
+448 TLTWESLATDKD

-476 GVFGKGENI
+476 GVFGKGESI
-485 KIALKH
+485 KIALKN

-497 AREETKE
+497 APEETKE
-504 IKDFKI
+504 FKFPP
-510 SSLREK
+510 LK
-516 ILSQPTIETTAET
+516 PKLTTETTAEMQEKETKEAVGKALQT
-529 KENDTKEA
+529 KENDTKE
-537 VGKEIQEKETK
+537 VQ
-548 ENDTKEIKEKEVQE
+548 EKEVQEKEIKE

-575 SPTAL
+575 APTAL

>member
-67 KAVPCDTCIQCQSAL
+67 KAVPCDTCTQCKSAL

-197 ESSALE
+197 ETSALE

-237 AMLGA
+237 EMLGA

-344 IVELEQSKESVLKPL
+344 ILELEQSKESVLKPI

-376 EQAERIEG
+376 EKP
-384 TEKKEKLETRENTE
+384 EKRENTE
-398 TLQTPMLSA
+398 TPQTPMLSA

-448 TLTWESLAADKD
+448 TLTWESLATDKD

-465 ERFKIVKSIVD
+465 ERFKIVKGIVD

-485 KIALKH
+485 KIALKNH
-491 HLENKS
+491 SENKS
-497 AREETKE
+497 ALEE
-504 IKDFKI
+504 IKEFKFP
-510 SSLREK
+510 SLK
-516 ILSQPTIETTAET
+516 PKPTTETTAET
-529 KENDTKEA
+529 KEKETKEA
-537 VGKEIQEKETK
+537 VEKK
-548 ENDTKEIKEKEVQE
+548 AKEKEVQKNE
-562 NDTKEVQETQPKE
+562 TKEIQETQPKE
-575 SPTAL
+575 TPTAL
-580 QEFMANHSNLI
+580 QEFMANYSDLI

>member
-67 KAVPCDTCIQCQSAL
+67 KAVPCDTCTQCQSAL

-188 ILEKEQVSY
+188 ILEKERVSY
-197 ESSALE
+197 ETSALE

-237 AMLGA
+237 EMLGA

-263 KERYAILENYET
+263 QERYAILENYET

-310 SLSLL
+310 GLSLL

-344 IVELEQSKESVLKPL
+344 ILELEQSKESVLKPL
-359 NQNANA
+359 NQSANA
-365 SKQEPKSTEKI
+365 FKQEPKIAEKI
-376 EQAERIEG
+376 EKPEKREGAE
-384 TEKKEKLETRENTE
+384 
-398 TLQTPMLSA
+398 TPMLSA

-437 IRFIDFDSQTK
+437 IRFVDFDSQTK
-448 TLTWESLAADKD
+448 TLTWESLATHKD
-460 KELLR
+460 KELLK

-485 KIALKH
+485 KIALKNH
-491 HLENKS
+491 SENKS
-497 AREETKE
+497 TLEE
-504 IKDFKI
+504 IKEFKFP
-510 SSLREK
+510 SLK
-516 ILSQPTIETTAET
+516 PKPTTEITAET
-529 KENDTKEA
+529 KEKE
-537 VGKEIQEKETK
+537 
-548 ENDTKEIKEKEVQE
+548 
-562 NDTKEVQETQPKE
+562 TKEVQETQPKE
-575 SPTAL
+575 TPTAL
-580 QEFMANHSNLI
+580 QEFMANHSDLI

>member
-55 IFARALMCEEGP
+55 IFARALMCEKGP
-67 KAVPCDTCIQCQSAL
+67 KAVPCDICTQCRSAL

-197 ESSALE
+197 ETSALE

-237 AMLGA
+237 EMLGA

-283 LFLKAKLLSPDSYSI
+283 LFLKAKLLSPDFYSI

-344 IVELEQSKESVLKPL
+344 ILELEQSKESALKPL
-359 NQNANA
+359 SQNANA
-365 SKQEPKSTEKI
+365 FKQESAEKI
-376 EQAERIEG
+376 EKPEKRESAEAP
-384 TEKKEKLETRENTE
+384 
-398 TLQTPMLSA
+398 QTPMLSV

-448 TLTWESLAADKD
+448 TLTWESLATHKD

-485 KIALKH
+485 KIALKNQ
-491 HLENKS
+491 NKS
-497 AREETKE
+497 VLEVVKE
-504 IKDFKI
+504 FKFP
-510 SSLREK
+510 SLK
-516 ILSQPTIETTAET
+516 PKPTTETTAET
-529 KENDTKEA
+529 KENDTKE
-537 VGKEIQEKETK
+537 
-548 ENDTKEIKEKEVQE
+548 NDTKEI
-562 NDTKEVQETQPKE
+562 QETQPKE
-575 SPTAL
+575 TPTAL
-580 QEFMANHSNLI
+580 QEFMANYSDLI

>member
-67 KAVPCDTCIQCQSAL
+67 KAVPCDTCTQCQSAL

-197 ESSALE
+197 ETSALE

-237 AMLGA
+237 EMLGA

-263 KERYAILENYET
+263 QERYAILENYET

-283 LFLKAKLLSPDSYSI
+283 LFLKAKLLSPDTYSI

-310 SLSLL
+310 GLSLL

-344 IVELEQSKESVLKPL
+344 ILELEQSKESVLKPL

-365 SKQEPKSTEKI
+365 FKQESKSADKI
-376 EQAERIEG
+376 EKP
-384 TEKKEKLETRENTE
+384 EKKENTE
-398 TLQTPMLSA
+398 TPQTPMLSA

-448 TLTWESLAADKD
+448 TLTWESLATHKD

-485 KIALKH
+485 KIALKNH
-491 HLENKS
+491 SENKS
-497 AREETKE
+497 ALEE
-504 IKDFKI
+504 IKEFKFPY
-510 SSLREK
+510 LK
-516 ILSQPTIETTAET
+516 PKPTTETTAET
-529 KENDTKEA
+529 KEKETK
-537 VGKEIQEKETK
+537 EKETK
-548 ENDTKEIKEKEVQE
+548 EKETKEKEVQKNE
-562 NDTKEVQETQPKE
+562 TKEIQETQPKE
-575 SPTAL
+575 APTAL

-591 EEIKSEFEIKSVE
+591 EEIKGEFEIKSVE

>member
-67 KAVPCDTCIQCQSAL
+67 KAVPCDTCTQCQSAL

-197 ESSALE
+197 ETSALE

-237 AMLGA
+237 EMLGA

-263 KERYAILENYET
+263 QDCYAILENYET

-344 IVELEQSKESVLKPL
+344 ILELEQSKESVLKPL

-365 SKQEPKSTEKI
+365 FKQESKSADKIEKPEKRESTE
-376 EQAERIEG
+376 
-384 TEKKEKLETRENTE
+384 TP
-398 TLQTPMLSA
+398 QTPMLSA

-448 TLTWESLAADKD
+448 TLTWESLATHKD

-485 KIALKH
+485 KIALKNH
-491 HLENKS
+491 SENKS
-497 AREETKE
+497 ALEE
-504 IKDFKI
+504 IKEFKFP
-510 SSLREK
+510 SLK
-516 ILSQPTIETTAET
+516 PKPTTETTTET

-537 VGKEIQEKETK
+537 IEKETK
-548 ENDTKEIKEKEVQE
+548 E

-575 SPTAL
+575 TPTAL

>member
-67 KAVPCDTCIQCQSAL
+67 KAVPCDTCTQCQSAL

-179 NSVISHLKT
+179 NFVISHLKT

-197 ESSALE
+197 ETSALE

-237 AMLGA
+237 EMLGA
-242 IDRSVLEDFFQSLI
+242 IDWSVLEDFFQSLI

-263 KERYAILENYET
+263 QERYAILENYET

-283 LFLKAKLLSPDSYSI
+283 LFLKAKLLSPDAYSI

-310 SLSLL
+310 GLSLL

-344 IVELEQSKESVLKPL
+344 IFELEQSKESVLKPL

-365 SKQEPKSTEKI
+365 FKQESVEKI
-376 EQAERIEG
+376 EKPEKRESAE
-384 TEKKEKLETRENTE
+384 TP
-398 TLQTPMLSA
+398 QTPMLSA

-448 TLTWESLAADKD
+448 TLTWESLATHKD

-485 KIALKH
+485 KIALKNH
-491 HLENKS
+491 SENKS
-497 AREETKE
+497 ALEVVKE
-504 IKDFKI
+504 FKFP
-510 SSLREK
+510 SLK
-516 ILSQPTIETTAET
+516 PKPTTETTAET
-529 KENDTKEA
+529 KEKETK
-537 VGKEIQEKETK
+537 EKETK
-548 ENDTKEIKEKEVQE
+548 EKETKEKETKKNDTKEI
-562 NDTKEVQETQPKE
+562 QETQPKE
-575 SPTAL
+575 TPTAL
-580 QEFMANHSNLI
+580 QEFMANHSDLI